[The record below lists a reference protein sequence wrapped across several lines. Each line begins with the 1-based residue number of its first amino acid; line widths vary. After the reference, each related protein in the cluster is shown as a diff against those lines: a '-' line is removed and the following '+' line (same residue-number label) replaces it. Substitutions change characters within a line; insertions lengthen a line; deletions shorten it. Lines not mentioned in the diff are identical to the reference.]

1 MWRGEEVAVRPE
13 RRWRW
18 SRSDRRWWW
27 WPAPPMIQIR
37 EGWRSGAT
45 GSGMPVKRT
54 SSQRRAPII
63 DARSDPRRTTEVE
76 DDVLLAA

>member
-1 MWRGEEVAVRPE
+1 
-13 RRWRW
+13 
-18 SRSDRRWWW
+18 
-27 WPAPPMIQIR
+27 MIQIR